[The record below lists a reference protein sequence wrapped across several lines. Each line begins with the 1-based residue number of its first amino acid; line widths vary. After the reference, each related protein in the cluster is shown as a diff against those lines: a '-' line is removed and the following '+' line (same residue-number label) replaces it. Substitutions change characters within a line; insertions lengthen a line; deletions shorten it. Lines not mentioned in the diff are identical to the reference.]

1 MERKRSGKR
10 SVSVPNNDEITERP
24 EGADIQFK
32 DDVTQVTENEYLYN
46 TKYQSIFNEQ
56 GVV

>member
-10 SVSVPNNDEITERP
+10 SISVPNNDEITERP

-32 DDVTQVTENEYLYN
+32 DDVTPVR
-46 TKYQSIFNEQ
+46 KYDYKHS
-56 GVV
+56 